1 MKTKWK
7 VVSPHTGLEE
17 DAPTN
22 AAGSGN
28 VHGIGVGPHGEPGV
42 DPKKKK
48 KQTLIGRNGKIDGRS
63 KAYREHRKK
72 LETVRQKRLERKKE
86 SGSKFIENLKN
97 KTNEMT
103 FGPRGFDHSKPIAD
117 MSNKDNPIPK
127 KKKKK

>member
-22 AAGSGN
+22 SAGSGL

-42 DPKKKK
+42 DTKKKK

-72 LETVRQKRLERKKE
+72 LEATRQKRFERKKS
-86 SGSKFIENLKN
+86 SGSRFIEK
-97 KTNEMT
+97 
-103 FGPRGFDHSKPIAD
+103 I
-117 MSNKDNPIPK
+117 KDKINGQV
-127 KKKKK
+127 

>member
-1 MKTKWK
+1 MKTIWK

-22 AAGSGN
+22 SAGSGL

-48 KQTLIGRNGKIDGRS
+48 KQTLIDRSGKIDGRS

-72 LETVRQKRLERKKE
+72 LEATRQKRFERKKS
-86 SGSKFIENLKN
+86 SGSKFIEK
-97 KTNEMT
+97 
-103 FGPRGFDHSKPIAD
+103 I
-117 MSNKDNPIPK
+117 KDKINGQV
-127 KKKKK
+127 

>member
-7 VVSPHTGLEE
+7 IVSPHTGLEE

-22 AAGSGN
+22 SAGSGL

-72 LETVRQKRLERKKE
+72 LETTRQKRLERKKS
-86 SGSKFIENLKN
+86 SGSRFIE
-97 KTNEMT
+97 
-103 FGPRGFDHSKPIAD
+103 SI
-117 MSNKDNPIPK
+117 KDKING
-127 KKKKK
+127 